1 MDVALTNS
9 IVSTA
14 TALASAQ
21 TSDAV
26 NMAVLK
32 KALDI
37 QAASAS
43 TMLDALQQSMPQPA
57 LATSGSLGTQ
67 VNTFA

>member
-1 MDVALTNS
+1 MDISLTNA

-14 TALASAQ
+14 SAQ
-21 TSDAV
+21 ASRTTADAV
-26 NMAVLK
+26 QINVLK

-37 QAASAS
+37 QANAAA
-43 TMLDALQQSMPQPA
+43 TLLQALPQPA

-67 VNTFA
+67 VNPFA